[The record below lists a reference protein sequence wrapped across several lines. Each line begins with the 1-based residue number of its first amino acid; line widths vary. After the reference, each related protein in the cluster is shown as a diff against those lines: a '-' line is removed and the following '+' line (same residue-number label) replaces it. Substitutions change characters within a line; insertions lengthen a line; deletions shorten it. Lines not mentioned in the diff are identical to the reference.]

1 MRKIGITVLRSA
13 WAAYGLI
20 EQEQEHSVGL
30 IWSLPGV
37 TDGVLGLVFA
47 FRADSIHVE
56 WDDGWQGD
64 AGIWNSNEARHV
76 LKHTRLIEK

>member
-20 EQEQEHSVGL
+20 EQEQEQEHSAGV

-37 TDGVLGLVFA
+37 TDGELGLVFT
-47 FRADSIHVE
+47 FRADRIDVE
-56 WDDGWQGD
+56 RDDGW
-64 AGIWNSNEARHV
+64 
-76 LKHTRLIEK
+76 